1 MNKLVFIF
9 ISLFILNG
17 CKEETLPKPPAYLRL
32 DFEDNGYVKHESNCY
47 HFEKNNASNIKKEKD
62 CNLELHYPKQ
72 KATIYL
78 TYRPVVNN
86 INILLSDAQ
95 KLTYEHVIKADEIEE
110 RPYINKNRKVYG
122 MFYNVTGNAA
132 TNTQFYITDSTKHF
146 MVGSLYF
153 YAKPNYDS
161 IFPAIEFIK
170 KDMVKIMESTQWQ

>member
-1 MNKLVFIF
+1 
-9 ISLFILNG
+9 
-17 CKEETLPKPPAYLRL
+17 
-32 DFEDNGYVKHESNCY
+32 
-47 HFEKNNASNIKKEKD
+47 
-62 CNLELHYPKQ
+62 
-72 KATIYL
+72 
-78 TYRPVVNN
+78 
-86 INILLSDAQ
+86 
-95 KLTYEHVIKADEIEE
+95 
-110 RPYINKNRKVYG
+110 